1 MLTSGEL
8 RLYRQAL
15 AKLQEQLEA
24 FTAGT
29 TNVSRM
35 ERGRWVDTTRKHAEK
50 VRRSIAHL
58 ESVLVQYGISKE
70 TGSCKKS

>member
-8 RLYRQAL
+8 QLYRQAL

-24 FTAGT
+24 FAAGT

-35 ERGRWVDTTRKHAEK
+35 ERGRWVDTTREHEEK

-58 ESVLVQYGISKE
+58 ESVLVQYGIPTE
-70 TGSCKKS
+70 TGSSKKS

>member
-1 MLTSGEL
+1 MLSSGEL
-8 RLYRQAL
+8 RLYQQAL

-24 FTAGT
+24 FNAGT

-35 ERGRWVDTTRKHAEK
+35 ERGRWVDTTREHAEK

-58 ESVLVQYGISKE
+58 ESVLVQYGIPKE
-70 TGSCKKS
+70 TGSSNKG

>member
-8 RLYRQAL
+8 QLYRQAL

-24 FTAGT
+24 FAAGT

-35 ERGRWVDTTRKHAEK
+35 ERGRWVDTTREHAEK

-58 ESVLVQYGISKE
+58 ESVLVQYGIPTE
-70 TGSCKKS
+70 TGSSKKS